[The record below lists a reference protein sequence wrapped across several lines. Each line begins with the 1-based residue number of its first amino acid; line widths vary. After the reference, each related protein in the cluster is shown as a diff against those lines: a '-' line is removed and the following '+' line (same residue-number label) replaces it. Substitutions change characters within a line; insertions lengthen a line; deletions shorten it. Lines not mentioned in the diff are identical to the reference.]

1 MKKIL
6 NKLKIIL
13 LSRVKHN
20 KEEQWVKRRIA
31 TCLECN
37 YNTLNGGSLK
47 GYRFFLATLS
57 SLYSQ
62 LMGRAKEDIYGNCSA
77 CSMCSIYFKA
87 FEKLETCKKNKW
99 EILENGSL
107 KLDVFAERKEKA
119 TINKIQTANR
129 KNYLK

>member
-87 FEKLETCKKNKW
+87 FESDENCIKGKW
-99 EILENGSL
+99 KTLGDGSI
-107 KLDVFAERKEKA
+107 KLDIFSERKQKGA
-119 TINKIQTANR
+119 INKEHTTNR
-129 KNYLK
+129 KNYLN